1 MLISLKKEEWFGNI
15 KNDILGGI
23 VTSIALIPEVIGF
36 AIIAGVNPITA
47 LFASVTTAII
57 TSITGGRPAMVSAA
71 AGSMALVMVTLIKNH
86 GLEYMI
92 AATILTGIIQLILGY
107 LGIHKLMK
115 YISKPVML
123 GFVNALAILIFL
135 AQVQQLGN
143 TNSATYIMVGVTI
156 GMMYLLPKVS
166 KTIPPALIVIVTM
179 TLLAFFSSSL
189 GLQTVGDLGDM
200 TGSLPFPSIP
210 TVPFTLE
217 TFIIIFPTALALS
230 MVGLIESLLTL
241 PLINDMTD
249 TKGDNQREVKAQ
261 GLANIVTGFFGGPA
275 GCAMIGQA
283 VINVKSGGRKR
294 LSTLTAGLALLFLIV
309 ALKGVMIQIPTAAL
323 IGIMITVAFETFDW
337 ESVKQVRKNPAT
349 ETMIM
354 LVTISI
360 VVYTHNLAIGILVGV
375 ILSMIVFI
383 IKASKLEIIKVD
395 ETIHINGQLFFAS
408 AHSLLDYFNNLHMK
422 EDMTVDLSK
431 VHIWDESGIE
441 ALHSL
446 LDSFEKKEI
455 PIHLVGIKTIDN
467 EIMHKIENLKTKKYI
482 ESL

>member
-1 MLISLKKEEWFGNI
+1 MLISFNKNEWLGNI
-15 KNDILGGI
+15 KNDILGGL

-47 LFASVTTAII
+47 LFASVTTAIV

-143 TNSATYIMVGVTI
+143 KNIATYVMVGATI
-156 GMMYLLPKVS
+156 VIMYLFPKMS
-166 KTIPPALIVIVTM
+166 KSLPPALIVIIVM
-179 TLLAFFSSSL
+179 SILSL
-189 GLQTVGDLGDM
+189 SPSLDLQTVGDLGDM
-200 TGSLPFPSIP
+200 TGLLPIPSLPAI
-210 TVPFTLE
+210 PFTLE
-217 TFIIIFPTALALS
+217 TFLIIFPTSLALA

-249 TKGDNQREVKAQ
+249 STGDNKREVKAQ

-323 IGIMITVAFETFDW
+323 IGIMITVAVETFDW
-337 ESVKQVRKNPAT
+337 ESVKLIRKNPIA
-349 ETMIM
+349 ETLIM
-354 LVTISI
+354 VITISI

-383 IKASKLEIIKVD
+383 AKASKLEFTKTGD
-395 ETIHINGQLFFAS
+395 TIYISGQLFFAS
-408 AHSLLDYFNNLHMK
+408 TNSLLDYFNTLNVEK
-422 EDMTVDLSK
+422 KMTIDLSR
-431 VHIWDESGIE
+431 VHIWDESGID
-441 ALHSL
+441 ALNSM
-446 LDSFEKKEI
+446 LDTFEKNEAFVQIVGVRTTDKELI
-455 PIHLVGIKTIDN
+455 SR
-467 EIMHKIENLKTKKYI
+467 IERLK
-482 ESL
+482 

>member
-1 MLISLKKEEWFGNI
+1 MLISFNKNEWLGNI
-15 KNDILGGI
+15 KNDILGGL

-47 LFASVTTAII
+47 LFASVTTAIV

-143 TNSATYIMVGVTI
+143 KNLATYVMVGATI
-156 GMMYLLPKVS
+156 LIMYIFPKIS
-166 KTIPPALIVIVTM
+166 KSFPPALIVIIVM
-179 TLLAFFSSSL
+179 SILSLYPSL

-200 TGSLPFPSIP
+200 TGSLPLPSLPSI
-210 TVPFTLE
+210 PFTLE
-217 TFIIIFPTALALS
+217 TFLIIFPTSLALS

-249 TKGDNQREVKAQ
+249 STGDNKREVKAQ

-337 ESVKQVRKNPAT
+337 ESVKLIRKKPIA
-349 ETMIM
+349 ETIIMII
-354 LVTISI
+354 TISI

-375 ILSMIVFI
+375 VLSMIVFI
-383 IKASKLEIIKVD
+383 TKASKLEFIKVD
-395 ETIHINGQLFFAS
+395 ETIYISGQLFFAS
-408 AHSLLDYFNNLHMK
+408 ASSLIDYFNNLSV
-422 EDMTVDLSK
+422 EENMTVDLSR

-441 ALHSL
+441 ALNSMFDTL
-446 LDSFEKKEI
+446 EKNEASI
-455 PIHLVGIKTIDN
+455 QIVGIRTTDKQLINRIDQ
-467 EIMHKIENLKTKKYI
+467 LK
-482 ESL
+482 

>member
-1 MLISLKKEEWFGNI
+1 MLISFNKNEWLGNI
-15 KNDILGGI
+15 KNDILGGL

-47 LFASVTTAII
+47 LFASVTTAIV

-135 AQVQQLGN
+135 AQVQQLGDKN
-143 TNSATYIMVGVTI
+143 LATYAMVGATI
-156 GMMYLLPKVS
+156 LIMYIFPKIS
-166 KTIPPALIVIVTM
+166 KSFPPALIVIIVM
-179 TLLAFFSSSL
+179 SILSLYPSL

-200 TGSLPFPSIP
+200 TGSLPLPSLPSI
-210 TVPFTLE
+210 PFTLE
-217 TFIIIFPTALALS
+217 TFFIIFPTSLALS

-249 TKGDNQREVKAQ
+249 STGDNKREVKAQ

-337 ESVKQVRKNPAT
+337 ESVKLIRKKPIA
-349 ETMIM
+349 ETIIMII
-354 LVTISI
+354 TISI

-375 ILSMIVFI
+375 VLSMIVFI
-383 IKASKLEIIKVD
+383 TKASKLEFIKVD
-395 ETIHINGQLFFAS
+395 ETIYISGQLFFAS
-408 AHSLLDYFNNLHMK
+408 ASSLIDYFNNLSV
-422 EDMTVDLSK
+422 EENMTVDLSR

-441 ALHSL
+441 ALNSMFDTL
-446 LDSFEKKEI
+446 EKNEASI
-455 PIHLVGIKTIDN
+455 QIVGIRTTDKQLINRIDQ
-467 EIMHKIENLKTKKYI
+467 LK
-482 ESL
+482 

>member
-1 MLISLKKEEWFGNI
+1 MLISFNKNEWLGNI
-15 KNDILGGI
+15 KNDILGGL

-47 LFASVTTAII
+47 LFASVTTAIV

-143 TNSATYIMVGVTI
+143 KNLATYVMVGATI
-156 GMMYLLPKVS
+156 LIMYIFPKIS
-166 KTIPPALIVIVTM
+166 KSFPPALIVIIVM
-179 TLLAFFSSSL
+179 SILSLYPSL

-200 TGSLPFPSIP
+200 TGSLPLPSLPSI
-210 TVPFTLE
+210 PFTLE
-217 TFIIIFPTALALS
+217 TFLIIFPTSLALS

-249 TKGDNQREVKAQ
+249 STGDNKREVKAQ
-261 GLANIVTGFFGGPA
+261 GLANIFTGFFGGPA

-337 ESVKQVRKNPAT
+337 ESVKLIRKKPIA
-349 ETMIM
+349 ETIIMII
-354 LVTISI
+354 TISI

-375 ILSMIVFI
+375 VLSMIVFI
-383 IKASKLEIIKVD
+383 TKASKLEFIKVD
-395 ETIHINGQLFFAS
+395 ETIYISGQLFFAS
-408 AHSLLDYFNNLHMK
+408 ASSLIDYFNNLSV
-422 EDMTVDLSK
+422 EENMTVDLSR

-441 ALHSL
+441 ALNSMFDTL
-446 LDSFEKKEI
+446 EKNEASI
-455 PIHLVGIKTIDN
+455 QIVGIRTTDKQLINRIDQ
-467 EIMHKIENLKTKKYI
+467 LK
-482 ESL
+482 

>member
-1 MLISLKKEEWFGNI
+1 MLISFNKDEWLGNV
-15 KNDILGGI
+15 KNDILGGV

-47 LFASVTTAII
+47 LFSSVTTATV
-57 TSITGGRPAMVSAA
+57 TSITGGRPGMISAA
-71 AGSMALVMVTLIKNH
+71 AGSMALVMVTLIKNY

-115 YISKPVML
+115 FISKPVML

-143 TNSATYIMVGVTI
+143 KNIPTYFMVVITITIMYV
-156 GMMYLLPKVS
+156 LPKIS
-166 KTIPPALIVIVTM
+166 KAIPPALIAIIAM
-179 TLLAFFSSSL
+179 TLLSLIPTL

-200 TGSLPFPSIP
+200 SGALPFPSFPAIP
-210 TVPFTLE
+210 LTLE
-217 TFIIIFPTALALS
+217 TFMIIFPTSLALS

-241 PLINDMTD
+241 PLIDDMTD
-249 TKGDNQREVKAQ
+249 SKGDNKREVKAQ

-294 LSTLTAGLALLFLIV
+294 LSTLIAGLSLLFLIV
-309 ALKGVMIQIPTAAL
+309 ALKSVMVQIPTAAL

-337 ESVKQVRKNPAT
+337 ESVKHIRTNPVT
-349 ETMIM
+349 ETVIMII
-354 LVTISI
+354 TISI
-360 VVYTHNLAIGILVGV
+360 VVYTHNLAIGILIGV

-383 IKASKLEIIKVD
+383 TRVSKLDFIMVD
-395 ETIHINGQLFFAS
+395 GTIHVSGQLFFAS
-408 AHSLLDYFNNLHMK
+408 SHSFVDFFNSQNSSN
-422 EDMTVDLSK
+422 ETIIDLSR
-431 VHIWDESGIE
+431 VHIWDGAGIE
-441 ALHSL
+441 AINSIIDIYEKNGKQLQITGIRTTDEQLTNRVHSL
-446 LDSFEKKEI
+446 KL
-455 PIHLVGIKTIDN
+455 N
-467 EIMHKIENLKTKKYI
+467 Y
-482 ESL
+482 

>member
-1 MLISLKKEEWFGNI
+1 MLISLNKNEWLGNV
-15 KNDILGGI
+15 KNDILGGL

-47 LFASVTTAII
+47 LFASVTTAIV

-135 AQVQQLGN
+135 AQVQQLGDKN
-143 TNSATYIMVGVTI
+143 ISTYVMVGVTI
-156 GMMYLLPKVS
+156 GMMYLLPKIS
-166 KTIPPALIVIVTM
+166 KAIPPALIVIIAM
-179 TLLAFFSSSL
+179 TILAFFPSL

-210 TVPFTLE
+210 TIPFTFE
-217 TFIIIFPTALALS
+217 TLTIIFPTALALS

-249 TKGDNQREVKAQ
+249 TTGDNKREVKAQ
-261 GLANIVTGFFGGPA
+261 GLANIITGFFGGPA

-337 ESVKQVRKNPAT
+337 ESMKQIRKNPVT
-349 ETMIM
+349 ETVIM
-354 LVTISI
+354 LITISI

-375 ILSMIVFI
+375 VLSMIVFI
-383 IKASKLEIIKVD
+383 TKASKLDFSKDD
-395 ETIHINGQLFFAS
+395 ETIYISGQLFFAS
-408 AHSLLDYFNNLHMK
+408 ASSLIDFFNSFDTEK
-422 EDMTVDLSK
+422 KITIDLSR
-431 VHIWDESGIE
+431 VHIWDESGNE
-441 ALHSL
+441 ALKL
-446 LDSFEKKEI
+446 MFDIFEKNETSVQVIGIRTTDKELI
-455 PIHLVGIKTIDN
+455 SRIGS
-467 EIMHKIENLKTKKYI
+467 LK
-482 ESL
+482 